1 MKGGIF
7 TPSISDIIK
16 NKTTRDQARTEQRQM
31 ERENLSAMRDG
42 SLSLI
47 TSRPEHYRQYLDLQA
62 DNIHCSVGNV
72 VLTMA
77 QLQGATKIGTTS
89 YWHGLGRYVRDDAI
103 SAGATVFVPPRNK
116 QYRGYFMGSYYDISQ
131 TTGKPLPEP
140 APLEGKGPRME
151 AALAALMDQS
161 PVTVA
166 ESKEIEAPAFY
177 DPERLTIFINPDY
190 SHVAVFA
197 ALAAEIPLARAHDRG
212 YNGNF
217 KREFYALDAQSA
229 GYMVCRRFGVECP
242 MPEMTEHVNGSY
254 NGLPPSV
261 FVEMLDKV
269 RDTARTMGNNIEQT
283 INPRQQERGNQNH
296 RRSR

>member
-1 MKGGIF
+1 
-7 TPSISDIIK
+7 
-16 NKTTRDQARTEQRQM
+16 M
-31 ERENLSAMRDG
+31 ERESLSAMRDG
-42 SLSLI
+42 SLSMI
-47 TSRPEHYRQYLDLQA
+47 TSSPEHYQQYLDLQA

-72 VLTMA
+72 ALTMA

-89 YWHGLGRYVRDDAI
+89 YWHSLGRYVRDDAI
-103 SAGATVFVPPRNK
+103 NAGATVFVPPRNK
-116 QYRGYFMGSYYDISQ
+116 QYRGYFMGSYYDVSQ
-131 TTGKPLPEP
+131 TTGKPLPDP
-140 APLEGKGPRME
+140 VPLEGKGPRME

-190 SHVAVFA
+190 SHAAVFA

-242 MPEMTEHVNGSY
+242 VPDMAAHVAGCY
-254 NGLPPSV
+254 DGLPASIRG
-261 FVEMLDKV
+261 EMLEKV
-269 RDTARTMGNNIEQT
+269 RDAARNMGNGIEQA
-283 INPRQQERGNQNH
+283 ISPRQQERGSQN
-296 RRSR
+296 RRHSR